1 MPTTREFLGDSLIK
15 ELEGAGFS
23 PQSINAFAKNE
34 YRQRKAAQEE
44 EQRRLLY
51 RADDMKLD
59 GKTKEALLSGDIN
72 EQEAKNAQK
81 FEEFGSKK
89 HGFALGAAK
98 TVTGI
103 ANTVE
108 RVGDFINPFYE
119 GKRDKDGN
127 YIYQNGLEKSLRP
140 RIKNVEK
147 MRDDYEKAT
156 GETSWGSRLSEIGTE
171 LVGDPINFVGGVGL
185 LSKGSKLAQFGK
197 KTLYFAGTGAA
208 SGGVAAL
215 GEGKNDE
222 ETLKNIGY
230 GAAGGA
236 LLGHAIDQGIQ
247 GISKLIAKRQASKMA
262 NEADAIDSA
271 QNSEF
276 LGGERAPI
284 NTSEITTRK
293 DESLLHAERSQRD
306 YATKGSPA
314 QIMTAREFATK
325 EVGLDEDTATN
336 VLKEAMQGRQKS
348 EFIDADSYNDIVK
361 FKNFEVQREYAKAYG
376 EKIQTAQTSIN
387 NAREQSAIRYAD
399 TQKAINEYQKQ
410 GMSASATRELIN
422 AKFKPSA
429 DEINYTRAYNDGAD
443 VDARLAGQGIFYAL
457 EKDIAAQAYTPEIYA
472 TRLKQRGF
480 SDESVQ
486 AFTQAYASKDID
498 IAKEYVNEKV
508 ADAYES
514 RVQREVADEINSEN
528 RISINKNGAYRQH
541 PILRPDEPSIG
552 QGSLKGN
559 LINET
564 TKQEDL
570 SSLRAKIEQEN
581 NIVPIK
587 EFGTNYAEFYHDGK
601 GAIDKLL
608 TEREGQVAGAFYRKE
623 LGDIDLVWGN
633 ENFGLAHI
641 LKRRSEQWGEEKAIK
656 FLSHLD
662 ENIKNGDI
670 SQAQNKRVA
679 IKTNKTTII
688 LDNMGENKFV
698 LSAYR
703 DRSNAKSEN
712 AKFVQSSDII
722 SKDVEANAK
731 DSSVLLP
738 TDDHIISK
746 SGETSSVSSDAF
758 TKGDNLPLTA
768 EVKGDVANLSAY
780 SDEFKGELT
789 SSHPPLSNENI
800 IPQIG
805 RETDTFTDPS
815 FKVASDNLATNSNKN
830 IISQKGNLINEEA
843 KNSALPNGV
852 SSIGDNASRAR
863 GRQGGD
869 EEILRQSGRN
879 TADASE
885 EKWTAKSDRQ
895 MEQRPAFKRDGDA
908 DAAAASKQMVEKQGR
923 DDNEIRGDGF
933 VVKNGGKL
941 TFMDEAKFE
950 LSKEL
955 QGKSDLGEKIST
967 SLAWLHSKHPEMF
980 ENKRAVKELID
991 YVLDEP
997 NTIKAG
1003 KSENSVYLGKKDDT
1017 KIKDIVVDKDSN
1029 KIIHANS
1036 RKMNASEKKER
1047 ASEDALHSHTDTKP
1061 AGALKLE
1068 QDARLARNSEIIPQK
1083 DKNTKTI
1090 NANSHIASGLVGGT
1104 LNSIDEDGSFNP
1116 EKFAAGFIAGLAG
1129 SKAVAIAARKMTPQ
1143 LYNKILGVANKM
1155 PQMAKDNP
1163 KLLGKLYQNAKDV
1176 SLNSFA
1182 GEKAITANVGKLDQA
1197 KAMLEN
1203 GADEV
1208 EIWQKTG
1215 WFKDKDGAWKFE
1227 IGDSKARLNP
1237 NFKSGG
1243 WLGELLEH
1251 EGLFKAYPELK
1262 DVSVKKIGNDI
1273 PEGAALSVKDTAQK
1287 EKRGI
1292 YNVTYNDKTAT
1303 LVRQDLKNIDDAL
1316 MFEKGSS
1323 KKGGAI
1329 HIKKHLEPE
1338 AQGAITQ
1345 SELLNIG
1352 KNIRE
1357 YLQKYKEPFIDE
1369 HGGRIYEWANK
1380 EGEKFR
1386 VVVYEKTDGIS
1397 ASHPETI
1404 ISFYSNRN
1412 LKKPMEFRNPEVKY
1426 DVNLRQW
1433 HKDSAPITKNADGSP
1448 KVFYHGSKVKSITEF
1463 KDKFDKTGVGF
1474 WFSPNKNTADEYGD
1488 TLSVYLKAKKIMD
1501 FAEPTKK
1508 DMEVLKLIQEKMFW
1522 SGHIKLRETNNEPL
1536 FRVMLDIFR
1545 KNGVELKQLLKER
1558 GYDGIRVNKDMFV
1571 VFDSAQIKHVKNNG
1585 NFSDSPNIYKSGKEG
1600 YYSPAKNEIGLS
1612 DLGDKSTLMH
1622 EVQHAIQNIE
1632 GFAKGSGKKGEGY
1645 RLSHGE
1651 AEARNVQNRLNL
1663 DDAARTHPYETFDV
1677 NPNETFV
1684 SREGG
1689 VSFSVKDALQ
1699 KERRGVYNVAF
1710 NEKKS
1715 TIIRKDLDAIDEII
1729 KFEKGE
1735 ADYVINGERKSGYGA
1750 LHIKKHLDTQ
1760 NNGWVSKQ
1768 EYLNMGQMLRKST
1781 MQEADDKRIY
1791 TYFNDDGVRF
1801 RVVVGTGK
1809 NKERIISFYS
1819 NRKPLKAGLS
1829 YDSQNYNGNLPL
1841 NGDKVGIDNDSLTYN
1856 YADSVQGSVAKPVE
1870 HSLDNAVRSSGDIK
1884 SLEHS
1889 SDGKDIIPQNEEKI
1903 YHSRKIE
1910 EIKQEHPNVEKEL
1923 DESIA
1928 AMRKE
1933 SFNDVNFKDD
1943 LISKINAKEITT
1955 KQLGKSVD
1963 LSDKQLAVL
1972 KNDIKNADFKVISDS
1987 KIYFDKMGRDGDKKR
2002 FFIDIAQDGKVRV
2015 DGYSKKGIDT
2025 IPVKES
2031 ALEELAGAGDRARLK
2046 NMSFE
2051 VKAAY
2056 FNELDPIKKEAILKT
2071 AEYNALKKE
2080 MRGIYNVINNG
2091 KESTNVYKELQKIDE
2106 AIKLDLGSNK
2116 KGGGVH
2122 IQKHLDPDAKG
2133 AVSQQ
2138 EVMNMGEN
2146 MREYL
2151 KKYKEP
2157 FRDKDGGKIYEWQDK
2172 DGVRFR
2178 VAVYD
2183 KFKKSAGAGSTT
2195 RITTTD
2201 ARENIITFYSDR
2213 NINAR
2218 MEFLNPKVRVEAK
2231 FEDFRARNL
2240 DENGNIKDG
2249 LSLC

>member
-1 MPTTREFLGDSLIK
+1 MAITIREYLGDEKIAQLESMGFLPSLSTDMAKRQYAADKQAKRK
-15 ELEGAGFS
+15 ELSDVG
-23 PQSINAFAKNE
+23 
-34 YRQRKAAQEE
+34 
-44 EQRRLLY
+44 
-51 RADDMKLD
+51 LD
-59 GKTKEALLSGDIN
+59 GKLVQSVMRGDIN
-72 EQEAKNAQK
+72 EEEAKNAQK

-119 GKRDKDGN
+119 GKHDKDGN

-140 RIKNVEK
+140 KIKNVEK

-156 GETSWGSRLSEIGTE
+156 GETSWGSRLAEIGTE
-171 LVGDPINFVGGVGL
+171 MVGDPINFVGGVGL

-215 GEGKNDE
+215 GGGKNDE

-230 GAAGGA
+230 GAAGGFV
-236 LLGHAIDQGIQ
+236 LGHAIDQGIQ

-262 NEADAIDSA
+262 NEADAIESA
-271 QNSEF
+271 ENSEF
-276 LGGERAPI
+276 LGGERAEI
-284 NTSEITTRK
+284 NTAEITARK
-293 DESLLHAERSQRD
+293 DEPLLHAERSQRD

-314 QIMTAREFATK
+314 QIMTAKEFATK

-336 VLKEAMQGRQKS
+336 VLKEAMQGKEKS

-376 EKIQTAQTSIN
+376 ERIQTAQTSIN

-399 TQKAINEYQKQ
+399 TQKAISEYQKQ
-410 GMSASATRELIN
+410 GMSPSAIRELIN

-429 DEINYTRAYNDGAD
+429 DEIDYTRAYNDGAD

-486 AFTQAYASKDID
+486 AFTQAYANKDID
-498 IAKEYVNEKV
+498 IAKEYVNKKV

-514 RVQREVADEINSEN
+514 RIQREVADEINSEN
-528 RISINKNGAYRQH
+528 RININKDGAYSGH
-541 PILRPDEPSIG
+541 PMLRPDEPSIG
-552 QGSLKGN
+552 QGDLKGN

-608 TEREGQVAGAFYRKE
+608 TKRDGQVAGAFYRKE

-738 TDDHIISK
+738 TDDHIIS
-746 SGETSSVSSDAF
+746 
-758 TKGDNLPLTA
+758 
-768 EVKGDVANLSAY
+768 
-780 SDEFKGELT
+780 
-789 SSHPPLSNENI
+789 
-800 IPQIG
+800 
-805 RETDTFTDPS
+805 
-815 FKVASDNLATNSNKN
+815 
-830 IISQKGNLINEEA
+830 QKGNLINEEA

-852 SSIGDNASRAR
+852 SGIGDNASGAR

-879 TADASE
+879 TSSASQT
-885 EKWTAKSDRQ
+885 KQTAKSDEQ
-895 MEQRPAFKRDGDA
+895 MEQRSAFKTDGDT
-908 DAAAASKQMVEKQGR
+908 DATASSKQMVEEQGSSAS
-923 DDNEIRGDGF
+923 IGS
-933 VVKNGGKL
+933 
-941 TFMDEAKFE
+941 E
-950 LSKEL
+950 LRVNSNAH
-955 QGKSDLGEKIST
+955 LG
-967 SLAWLHSKHPEMF
+967 
-980 ENKRAVKELID
+980 
-991 YVLDEP
+991 
-997 NTIKAG
+997 
-1003 KSENSVYLGKKDDT
+1003 
-1017 KIKDIVVDKDSN
+1017 
-1029 KIIHANS
+1029 
-1036 RKMNASEKKER
+1036 
-1047 ASEDALHSHTDTKP
+1047 
-1061 AGALKLE
+1061 
-1068 QDARLARNSEIIPQK
+1068 
-1083 DKNTKTI
+1083 
-1090 NANSHIASGLVGGT
+1090 SGLVAGT
-1104 LNSIDEDGSFNP
+1104 LNSIDEDGNFNP
-1116 EKFAAGFIAGLAG
+1116 DRFTAGFLAGLAG

-1143 LYNKILGVANKM
+1143 LYNKILGTAKKM

-1163 KLLGKLYQNAKDV
+1163 KLLGKLYANGKDV

-1197 KAMLEN
+1197 KAMLEK

-1243 WLGELLEH
+1243 RLGELLEH
-1251 EGLFKAYPELK
+1251 EELFKAYPELK
-1262 DVSVKKIGNDI
+1262 DVGVVKIEDEIPSGAAQSVKN
-1273 PEGAALSVKDTAQK
+1273 VAQR

-1292 YNVTYNDKTAT
+1292 YNV
-1303 LVRQDLKNIDDAL
+1303 
-1316 MFEKGSS
+1316 
-1323 KKGGAI
+1323 
-1329 HIKKHLEPE
+1329 
-1338 AQGAITQ
+1338 
-1345 SELLNIG
+1345 
-1352 KNIRE
+1352 
-1357 YLQKYKEPFIDE
+1357 
-1369 HGGRIYEWANK
+1369 
-1380 EGEKFR
+1380 
-1386 VVVYEKTDGIS
+1386 
-1397 ASHPETI
+1397 
-1404 ISFYSNRN
+1404 
-1412 LKKPMEFRNPEVKY
+1412 
-1426 DVNLRQW
+1426 
-1433 HKDSAPITKNADGSP
+1433 
-1448 KVFYHGSKVKSITEF
+1448 
-1463 KDKFDKTGVGF
+1463 
-1474 WFSPNKNTADEYGD
+1474 
-1488 TLSVYLKAKKIMD
+1488 
-1501 FAEPTKK
+1501 
-1508 DMEVLKLIQEKMFW
+1508 
-1522 SGHIKLRETNNEPL
+1522 
-1536 FRVMLDIFR
+1536 
-1545 KNGVELKQLLKER
+1545 
-1558 GYDGIRVNKDMFV
+1558 
-1571 VFDSAQIKHVKNNG
+1571 
-1585 NFSDSPNIYKSGKEG
+1585 
-1600 YYSPAKNEIGLS
+1600 
-1612 DLGDKSTLMH
+1612 
-1622 EVQHAIQNIE
+1622 
-1632 GFAKGSGKKGEGY
+1632 
-1645 RLSHGE
+1645 
-1651 AEARNVQNRLNL
+1651 
-1663 DDAARTHPYETFDV
+1663 
-1677 NPNETFV
+1677 
-1684 SREGG
+1684 
-1689 VSFSVKDALQ
+1689 
-1699 KERRGVYNVAF
+1699 AF
-1710 NEKKS
+1710 NNKKS
-1715 TIIRKDLDAIDEII
+1715 TIIRKDLETIDEII

-1735 ADYVINGERKSGYGA
+1735 ADYIANGEHKSGYGA
-1750 LHIKKHLDTQ
+1750 LHIKKHLEAQ

-1781 MQEADDKRIY
+1781 MQEADNKRIY

-1801 RVVVGTGK
+1801 RVVVAIGK
-1809 NKERIISFYS
+1809 NKERVISFYS

-1829 YDSQNYNGNLPL
+1829 YNSQNYDGNLPL
-1841 NGDKVGIDNDSLTYN
+1841 NDDIIAQNGTKGYYSPANNEIGLSDLSDKSTLMHEVQHAIQEIEGFAKGSGAKGKNYRLSHGEAEARNVQNRLNLGDKFRVKIVKDNNQVGDDYHTWIRDESDIKTFKQAYNDDGGGDLTPDFTEAMAKKAIDSGEITVYSSKPIKAGNFVTPSKMEAKSYAGSGKIYEEKLNLNDISWIDALQGQVTRNKDIHPHETFDVNPNETFVSRENGVNLSHELEKKYILKDGSINEAAVRKEAEPFIEKEYSLENFKAEFPNGKVDTPIGEVSIESRQFNKLKFKGRENFLGLIKPTLERPAFVVDFEDATFFFKPFRDKDGIIKFASVIKERDGGLDVVSN
-1856 YADSVQGSVAKPVE
+1856 YPMKNRKFELITREGKVRYVQGSAAKSPIE
-1870 HSLDNAVRSSGDIK
+1870 HSLDNNVRSSGDIK

-1889 SDGKDIIPQNEEKI
+1889 SDGKDIIQQNEEKI

-1928 AMRKE
+1928 SMRKE
-1933 SFNDVNFKDD
+1933 SFNSSNFKDG
-1943 LISKINAKEITT
+1943 LISKIGAKEITT

-1987 KIYFDKMGRDGDKKR
+1987 KIYFDKMGKDGDKKR
-2002 FFIDIAQDGKVRV
+2002 FFIDIAEDGKLRV

-2025 IPVKES
+2025 IPVRQS
-2031 ALEELAGAGDRARLK
+2031 ALEELAGVGDRARLK

-2071 AEYNALKKE
+2071 AELNKLKKAAQS
-2080 MRGIYNVINNG
+2080 G
-2091 KESTNVYKELQKIDE
+2091 
-2106 AIKLDLGSNK
+2106 
-2116 KGGGVH
+2116 
-2122 IQKHLDPDAKG
+2122 
-2133 AVSQQ
+2133 
-2138 EVMNMGEN
+2138 
-2146 MREYL
+2146 
-2151 KKYKEP
+2151 
-2157 FRDKDGGKIYEWQDK
+2157 DK
-2172 DGVRFR
+2172 
-2178 VAVYD
+2178 VAV
-2183 KFKKSAGAGSTT
+2183 
-2195 RITTTD
+2195 
-2201 ARENIITFYSDR
+2201 
-2213 NINAR
+2213 
-2218 MEFLNPKVRVEAK
+2218 AK
-2231 FEDFRARNL
+2231 FEEFKARNL